1 VTGGAREP
9 ATLGFVTDTPTRTNA
24 PTLSWAIRLLAVQ
37 CVAVVGAAVFVAWE
51 VATATATNKR
61 SGVAFLVFVLICA
74 VILGGLARALSNLK
88 PWARGPAI
96 VIEMLLIPIG
106 FSMATHGLALIGVV
120 VLLVGL
126 FGAGLLLAPSTR
138 TALGIDR
145 YSDR

>member
-24 PTLSWAIRLLAVQ
+24 PTLSWAVRLLSLEAVALGGL
-37 CVAVVGAAVFVAWE
+37 VVFVIWKAIDGSAASTKTRIGIPIAVVLCVVIVA
-51 VATATATNKR
+51 
-61 SGVAFLVFVLICA
+61 
-74 VILGGLARALSNLK
+74 GLARALSHLK

-106 FSMATHGLALIGVV
+106 YYMATGGLGYIGIL
-120 VLLVGL
+120 VLMAGL

-138 TALGIDR
+138 TTLGIDR